1 LLSKRKKVMKK
12 VIFAFLFLITLLS
25 SALKPEVV
33 FSEIDVKN
41 RDCKNVLI
49 SDPEIYWTEYNFYNG
64 MWSKITHFSDGSIGV
79 TPLEI
84 PPSD

>member
-1 LLSKRKKVMKK
+1 MKK

-25 SALKPEVV
+25 SALKSEVV
-33 FSEIDVKN
+33 FSEKDVKN

-49 SDPEIYWTEYNFYNG
+49 PDPEICWIEYNFYNG
-64 MWSKITHFSDGSIGV
+64 IWSKITYFTDGSVGV